1 MRPNMECV
9 MASSAPLYRDDTL
22 FGVCQALGEDFGF
35 NPNLPR
41 AALGVGLLFAP
52 VATIIGYGVAG
63 LIVGIARWFVP
74 DPVVSLP
81 EAEIAEPVEAHEEQ
95 EELPLAA

>member
-1 MRPNMECV
+1 

-22 FGVCQALGEDFGF
+22 FGVCEALGEDFGF
-35 NPNLPR
+35 NANWLR
-41 AALGVGLLFAP
+41 ASLGVGLLLAP
-52 VATIIGYGVAG
+52 IPTVIFYGAAG
-63 LIVGIARWFVP
+63 LLVGLTRWFVP

>member
-1 MRPNMECV
+1 
-9 MASSAPLYRDDTL
+9 MASSAPLFRDDTI

-35 NPNLPR
+35 NPNWPR

-52 VATIIGYGVAG
+52 VATLIGYGVAG
-63 LIVGIARWFVP
+63 LIVGIARWIAP
-74 DPVVSLP
+74 DPLVPELQSDAEAIDRLEP
-81 EAEIAEPVEAHEEQ
+81 EAQ